1 VDRRRRGGR
10 ALGLRRRGEARWG
23 GSIGSTGRADH
34 PVTYPNSSFVRTSHS
49 ISWRNS
55 YVAWPQKEGQ
65 GRQHGPFTVKGD
77 VNMSEIVIYQKPTCS
92 TCRMVIKLVEESGLP
107 FTAINYYEKPFSK
120 SKLKGLLKK
129 AGLKSSDVIRKKE
142 DIYKRLN
149 LVQSQFT
156 DDELLD
162 IMIKQPDLIQRPLV
176 QKGDQV
182 ILARPPET
190 VKQLL

>member
-1 VDRRRRGGR
+1 
-10 ALGLRRRGEARWG
+10 L
-23 GSIGSTGRADH
+23 
-34 PVTYPNSSFVRTSHS
+34 
-49 ISWRNS
+49 
-55 YVAWPQKEGQ
+55 VA
-65 GRQHGPFTVKGD
+65 
-77 VNMSEIVIYQKPTCS
+77 
-92 TCRMVIKLVEESGLP
+92 ESGQP
-107 FTAINYYEKPFSK
+107 YTTVNYYEKPFSK

-149 LVQSQFT
+149 LAQSQFT

-162 IMIKQPDLIQRPLV
+162 IMTKQPDLIQRPLV

-190 VKQLL
+190 VNQLL

>member
-1 VDRRRRGGR
+1 MDK
-10 ALGLRRRGEARWG
+10 
-23 GSIGSTGRADH
+23 IT
-34 PVTYPNSSFVRTSHS
+34 
-49 ISWRNS
+49 
-55 YVAWPQKEGQ
+55 
-65 GRQHGPFTVKGD
+65 
-77 VNMSEIVIYQKPTCS
+77 IYQKPSCS
-92 TCRMVIKLVEESGLP
+92 TCRNTIKLIEESGQP

-129 AGLKSSDVIRKKE
+129 AELKPSDIIRKKE
-142 DIYKRLN
+142 DIYKQLN
-149 LVQSQFT
+149 LAQSQFT

-176 QKGDQV
+176 QKGDHV